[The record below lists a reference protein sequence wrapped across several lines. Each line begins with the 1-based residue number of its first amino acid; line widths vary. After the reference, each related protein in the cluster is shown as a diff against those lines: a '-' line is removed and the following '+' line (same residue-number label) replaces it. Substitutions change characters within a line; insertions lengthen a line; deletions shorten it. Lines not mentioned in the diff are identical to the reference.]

1 MMNTPKLTLLSAA
14 VWMLG
19 WSSVQAMTLAEA
31 YSLALAQDA
40 KLASAQSRLQADSEL
55 VPQAQSQLLPQVSV
69 GVSNKSESYV
79 LPSQKGSFD
88 EQTSNQ
94 NVQVSQPLYARKAW
108 YGVEQASLKVDFA
121 QLRLAG
127 TRAELGIRLS
137 DAFLTFLLAQEH
149 LSLSQQL
156 VTTTERRLAQA
167 QAALKVGYA
176 SKVDVLSLSA
186 ELDDARAQVITDQ
199 QRLLFARQKLKGLIG
214 REVPQQLAWPKIDVA
229 QLQKRLVQGKDWLAE
244 ARHVNSDVKL
254 AQIGAEVAQK
264 EVEIRRSEHYPVV
277 NVGAYYSDAQG
288 STYFAQK
295 NENKAIYIEMKLPLY
310 QGGYATSRVRE
321 GEALLRSAEQEV
333 RYAQSEAE
341 KLVQEQL
348 STLEATQQK
357 LEALAHSIRSGE
369 TYLASVEEGYRLGLR
384 DIAEV
389 SRAKEKLFLNQR
401 DQISESLTWVS
412 ASLRLKA
419 LVGQLNEAEFN
430 ELSRLLW

>member
-1 MMNTPKLTLLSAA
+1 MNTPKLTLLSAA

-229 QLQKRLVQGKDWLAE
+229 QLQKRLVQGKD
-244 ARHVNSDVKL
+244 
-254 AQIGAEVAQK
+254 
-264 EVEIRRSEHYPVV
+264 
-277 NVGAYYSDAQG
+277 
-288 STYFAQK
+288 
-295 NENKAIYIEMKLPLY
+295 
-310 QGGYATSRVRE
+310 
-321 GEALLRSAEQEV
+321 
-333 RYAQSEAE
+333 
-341 KLVQEQL
+341 
-348 STLEATQQK
+348 
-357 LEALAHSIRSGE
+357 
-369 TYLASVEEGYRLGLR
+369 
-384 DIAEV
+384 
-389 SRAKEKLFLNQR
+389 
-401 DQISESLTWVS
+401 
-412 ASLRLKA
+412 
-419 LVGQLNEAEFN
+419 
-430 ELSRLLW
+430 